1 MMFKYSEEERVGR
14 NEVKELYRILMSGPQ
29 SNALEEFILDIIIQ
43 NKRASVDFLVKKDE
57 VQRFFLGV
65 LRDKVAMTGG

>member
-43 NKRASVDFLVKKDE
+43 NKRASVDFLVKKMKYKDSSLA
-57 VQRFFLGV
+57 FFGIKWL
-65 LRDKVAMTGG
+65 